1 MSATYRRRV
10 EGRGRRS
17 SGRRKS
23 GGAGTQSRCLAQ
35 LAASLLLFLLVF
47 GARGLFPAQAGAL
60 GETLRAN
67 SDFSG
72 AVTAFRAAISKGE
85 SFQTAAQAFWD
96 RAMGRTRGNERDAAR
111 PGGDGPMDETLP
123 KLPDYAS
130 RMTRPDWPRQGTENE
145 EDTQPGPTSSAPPVS
160 PEPAVVTAVAQTH
173 NEAGEALPKNVSL
186 EFYELGLARVAVPV
200 SGKVTSPFGFRDH
213 PVSGAYSFHT
223 ALDIGV
229 DKGTDVLAYAD
240 GTVRYVGENS
250 IFGLYVKVDH
260 ANGVSTFYAH
270 CSKLLVSKGD
280 EVKCGQV
287 IAKSGD
293 TGNATGPH
301 LHFSIEKDGV
311 RLNPAYYL
319 EL

>member
-17 SGRRKS
+17 AGRRKA
-23 GGAGTQSRCLAQ
+23 GAPGLQSRCLGQ

-47 GARGLFPAQAGAL
+47 GARGLFPAQADAL
-60 GETLRAN
+60 GDALRAN

-72 AVTAFRAAISKGE
+72 AVTAFRAAVSKGE
-85 SFQTAAQAFWD
+85 SIQAAAQAFWD
-96 RAMGRTRGNERDAAR
+96 RAMGRTGDAGQE
-111 PGGDGPMDETLP
+111 PGGENSRDETLP
-123 KLPDYAS
+123 ELPDYAA
-130 RMTRPDWPRQGTENE
+130 RMALTGWPAQGAAGAGEGE
-145 EDTQPGPTSSAPPVS
+145 PGPMTSAPAAS
-160 PEPAVVTAVAQTH
+160 QEPEVVTAVAQTH
-173 NEAGEALPKNVSL
+173 NEAGEALPRNVSL
-186 EFYELGLARVAVPV
+186 QFYELGLAQVAMPV

-213 PVSGAYSFHT
+213 PVSGVYSFHT

-229 DKGTDVLAYAD
+229 DNGTDVLAYAD

-287 IAKSGD
+287 IAKSGE

-319 EL
+319 DL